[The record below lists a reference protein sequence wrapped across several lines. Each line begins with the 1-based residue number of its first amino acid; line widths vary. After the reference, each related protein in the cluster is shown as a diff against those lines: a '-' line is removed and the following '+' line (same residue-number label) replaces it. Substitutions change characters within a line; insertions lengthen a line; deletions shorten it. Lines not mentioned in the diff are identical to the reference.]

1 MATSDMATTTLAYP
15 LRAREKLRALRS
27 ILGVCAIAAVTVLVL
42 SLAGISSNFFFF
54 LLACA
59 IFVTLLCMARPLS
72 GRALAGERESVLL
85 GTLVIWVFLM
95 VSETIFTHNQTTQS
109 AAKGNVGSN
118 ALYQATSWILSLGAL
133 ALISCFRPAY
143 IRRLF
148 VGPFK
153 WASIFAI
160 VAVLSCPLSPKPMYS
175 AALAFKLCVIVLTVC
190 AIGEAIADEAGVLKL
205 YTALFWGMLIS
216 VTAQALAPLFRSG
229 PIFEGDRLGFMIGLS
244 GTCGLLLLL
253 SILFLWLTKNPCFL
267 ICGLYSVVVMMLAGT
282 KGGMVAS
289 FVSLMMFFLFL
300 KRPAQALTASFVFT
314 GIFILCVAFTP
325 LGRNLEKYSESGNAG
340 TLTGRTNLWETT
352 WPEIKSHLILGKG
365 YRASRFLSE
374 EVPGT
379 FQEAG
384 NMHNSFLEVLY
395 NTGLAGLIPIAVMNL
410 IIVINLKDVLLR
422 PPTLQ
427 IRYFAAAALAL
438 LTHLF
443 VWGLVATTIGGA
455 PDNRFMTFFAVLVI
469 SMFLRGQSDNKYW
482 NTVYG
487 KCIS

>member
-1 MATSDMATTTLAYP
+1 MSTSALTYP
-15 LRAREKLRALRS
+15 SRVWRQLRVLRT
-27 ILGVCAIAAVTVLVL
+27 ILGVCAIALLTVLVL
-42 SLAGISSNFFFF
+42 LVAGISWNFFFF

-59 IFVTLLCMARPLS
+59 IFVTLLCIARPLS

-95 VSETIFTHNQTTQS
+95 VSEAIFIHNQTTQS

-118 ALYQATSWILSLGAL
+118 ALYQATTWILSLCAL
-133 ALISCFRPAY
+133 ALISYFRRAY

-148 VGPFK
+148 SGPFK

-160 VAVLSCPLSPKPMYS
+160 VVVLSCPLSPKPMYS
-175 AALAFKLCVIVLTVC
+175 AALAFKLCVIVLTLC
-190 AIGEAIADEAGVLKL
+190 AIGEAISDEAGVFKL
-205 YTALFWGMLIS
+205 YGALFCGMLITVS
-216 VTAQALAPLFRSG
+216 AQAVAPFLRPGPLFEDG
-229 PIFEGDRLGFMIGLS
+229 RLGFMIGLS

-253 SILFLWLTKNPCFL
+253 SVLFLWLTKNPWFL
-267 ICGLYSVVVMMLAGT
+267 VCGLYPVVVMMLAGT

-300 KRPAQALTASFVFT
+300 KKPAQALAVSFVFT

-325 LGRNLEKYSESGNAG
+325 LGKSLEKYSESGNAG
-340 TLTGRTNLWETT
+340 TLTGRTNLWDTT
-352 WPEIKSHLILGKG
+352 WPEIKAHAILGKG

-374 EVPGT
+374 EVRGT

-395 NTGLAGLIPIAVMNL
+395 NNGLAGLIPIAIMNV
-410 IIVINLKDVLLR
+410 IIVINLRTVVLR

-427 IRYFAAAALAL
+427 VRYFAAAALAL
-438 LTHLF
+438 YTHLF
-443 VWGLVATTIGGA
+443 VWGLVATTVGGA
-455 PDNRFMTFFAVLVI
+455 PDNRFMTFFAVLLI
-469 SMFLRGQSDNKYW
+469 SIFLRAQSDKKYW
-482 NTVYG
+482 NAVYG
-487 KCIS
+487 KYVS